1 MNRLVPAGC
10 FAALAAVLQ
19 AQAPDPTLPRIEP
32 VIETI
37 TITAQPLGPQL
48 DLRNGAVF
56 SETLFS
62 RDDQVFHLLDAGI
75 NAGQHE
81 GGGKSLE
88 IRRFGFNLDHGGVN
102 GGLRITVDNIPQN
115 HGTQGHGQGY
125 LGSLKS
131 LSPEL
136 VQEVALINGP
146 FNAEHGDFSSL
157 GVVQIRLRESLPHVW
172 TMRLQGGQY
181 DSGRGFIGWSPNVAE
196 TDAFVAYEGSFT
208 DGPFIK
214 PLNYVR
220 HNVTGNYTNVLDSSS
235 RIGLKWNGG
244 LNRFA
249 SSGQIPLDEVAAGR
263 LDRFGSLGPG
273 DGGDIQQGRVAGYYR
288 YDGEQGATWK
298 SDAFVE
304 RSLFDLYSNFTFFL
318 NDPVIGDGIQQHD
331 SRLTE
336 GADTQYARPQ
346 FFGWGD
352 GVLTIGG
359 GVYATQNLVDMRQRV
374 ERDPV
379 SLVIGARANVLNGSG
394 YIQENLNLAGGR
406 LQVGGGL
413 RWDVFRY
420 GIDDLVEPEFT
431 GAEAS
436 ARLQPKASLAYSP
449 FDEIPFKAFFNYGR
463 AIASLDARG
472 AVRRPEGPLIATT
485 DFLQWGVQQSIGSR
499 VSFFGDFFHIQTSN
513 QLVYIPDDGSVEFS
527 DPARSY
533 GFEARMSA
541 AITSKLSVDGG
552 LTKVLNAY
560 YRGGGPERIYLDSAP
575 HFTANAALTLADW
588 RGWAG
593 SLRMRSINSY
603 RLDGEDPSIRAAGH
617 VVFDMAANRDLTDQI
632 AVNVAVD
639 NLFNREY
646 WEMQNYFTSQIAGQ
660 DPMDRIHA
668 TPGYG
673 RTLTVG
679 VTMRFGDK

>member
-1 MNRLVPAGC
+1 MKRLGAASL
-10 FAALAAVLQ
+10 FAILTSLLPGQ
-19 AQAPDPTLPRIEP
+19 EPDPALPRIEP
-32 VIETI
+32 LVETI

-48 DLRNGAVF
+48 DLRNGAAF

-157 GVVQIRLRESLPHVW
+157 GVVQIRLRESLPHAW
-172 TMRLQGGQY
+172 TVRLQGGQY

-220 HNVTGNYTNVLDSSS
+220 HNVTGNYTSILDSSS

-273 DGGDIQQGRVAGYYR
+273 DGGDIRQGRVAGYYR
-288 YDGEQGATWK
+288 YDWTQGATWK

-318 NDPVIGDGIQQHD
+318 NDPVLGDGIQQHD

-352 GVLTIGG
+352 GILTIGG

-379 SLVIGARANVLNGSG
+379 SMVIGARANVLNGSG
-394 YIQENLNLAGGR
+394 YIQENLNLANGR
-406 LQVGGGL
+406 IQLGGGL

-420 GIDDLVEPEFT
+420 AVDDLVEPQFT
-431 GAEAS
+431 GSESS

-449 FDEIPFKAFFNYGR
+449 FADIPFKAFFNYGR

-472 AVRRPEGPLIATT
+472 AVRQPEGPLIATT
-485 DFLQWGVQQSIGSR
+485 DFLQWGVQQSLGSR
-499 VSFFGDFFHIQTSN
+499 VSLFGDFFHIQTSN
-513 QLVYIPDDGSVEFS
+513 QLVYIPDDGSVEFA

-541 AITSKLSVDGG
+541 AITSRLSVDGG

-560 YRGGGPERIYLDSAP
+560 YRGGPERIYLDSAP
-575 HFTANAALTLADW
+575 RFTANAALTLANW

-617 VVFDMAANRDLTDQI
+617 VVFDTAFNRDLTDQI
-632 AVNVAVD
+632 ALNVAID
-639 NLFNREY
+639 NLFDRDY
-646 WEMQNYFTSQIAGQ
+646 WEMQNYFTSQLAGQ
-660 DPMDRIHA
+660 GPMDRIHA

-679 VTMRFGDK
+679 VTLRFGDK